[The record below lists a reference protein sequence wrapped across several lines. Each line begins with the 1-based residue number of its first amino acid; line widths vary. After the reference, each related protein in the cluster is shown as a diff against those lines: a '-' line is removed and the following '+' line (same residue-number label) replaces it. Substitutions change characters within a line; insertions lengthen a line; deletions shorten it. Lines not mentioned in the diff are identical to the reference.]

1 MSIMGS
7 IYTNPSELGSDY
19 WKERAETYLHDQ
31 ELYQKECDTIRKQS
45 DVAMKALEKYSFLKN
60 WNEYTYYDGEYAG
73 SKLAEIALTE
83 IKRIRGKNE

>member
-31 ELYQKECDTIRKQS
+31 ELYRKECDTLRKQL
-45 DVAMKALEKYSFLKN
+45 DIAVEAMRRIPHNANHTKHFACHGCEMD
-60 WNEYTYYDGEYAG
+60 EA
-73 SKLAEIALTE
+73 LAEIE
-83 IKRIRGKNE
+83 KVGKDE

>member
-31 ELYQKECDTIRKQS
+31 ELYQKECDTLRQQL
-45 DVAMKALEKYSFLKN
+45 DVAVEIIKAVIHGDDVREDDYVSLH
-60 WNEYTYYDGEYAG
+60 YAIVDAREF
-73 SKLAEIALTE
+73 LAEISRTGGV
-83 IKRIRGKNE
+83 K

>member
-31 ELYQKECDTIRKQS
+31 ELYRK
-45 DVAMKALEKYSFLKN
+45 VAM
-60 WNEYTYYDGEYAG
+60 
-73 SKLAEIALTE
+73 EIITSSE
-83 IKRIRGKNE
+83 VI